1 MLRSCLSSRESQA
14 TRDLPC
20 VGEARGLHRG
30 IYEDGSSLDRVEG
43 RLFLTRARQDDKVGA
58 GHVRTVTNGAPSGL
72 RRVLGVLALL
82 LTLGLT
88 ACATE
93 EAPSEPPL
101 FERLAPEATGVD
113 FVNHLPEDPSINI
126 LNYLYYYNG
135 GGVAVGDVTGNGYPD
150 LYFTSNLDANRL
162 YENQGDYRF
171 ADITEQ
177 AGVGGPSGWSS
188 GATMADVNGDGHLDL
203 YVAAVNHLDLDGRN
217 ILYINNGDGTFT
229 DRTAAFGLEHEGYS
243 TQAAFFDFTGNGY
256 LDMYLLNHAV
266 HTEDRFRGIG
276 QRQDRHPRSGDRL
289 FRNDGGTF
297 TDVSEEAGI
306 YGGPSGYGLGLAV
319 SDVNRDGCLDIY
331 VGNDFHENDF
341 LYRNNCDG
349 TFTETIA
356 DAMGHTS
363 YFTMGVDAADINND
377 GRVDLAALDM
387 QPEREDI
394 LKTSVMAEGHD
405 TYRFKRSLGYHPQ
418 YARNTLQLNRGLG
431 RFSDIGYLA
440 GIHATDWSWSALFA
454 DLDNS
459 GRKDLFISNGIYR
472 RPNDLDYISYI
483 SNQAIQA
490 SLEQGITEE
499 NLTLLEQ
506 MPQIRI
512 PNYAYQNN
520 GDLTFTNRAEDW
532 GLADPGFSNGTAYVD
547 LNNNGAL
554 DLVTNNINEP
564 AGIYR
569 NQARE
574 RNGHH
579 YLKVALE
586 GTAPNTGGIG
596 AKVEVYHDGQR
607 QLLEQ
612 MPTRGFQSS
621 VDHRLHFGLGASDAI
636 DSLRVIWPDARMQ
649 TRRDMAV
656 DQQVTL
662 RQEDATDVYRYKA
675 PTPEEPLFEPVPG
688 RRGLDVVHQE
698 GAFIDYNREP
708 FLTQKLSRE
717 GPALAVGDVTGNGLD
732 DVYVGGAKGQA
743 GVLYH
748 QQVDGTFTPAPADV
762 FADDRAHED
771 VHAVFFD
778 ATGNGALDLYVV
790 SAGNEHW
797 GTQEPLRDRLYV
809 NDGTGAFTRDEAALP
824 TMFANGS
831 VAVPGDFTGDGA
843 LDLFVGGRVVA
854 RAYGAAPE
862 SFLLANDGTGRFT
875 DVTAEVA
882 PQLQDVGMVTDAVWT
897 DYTQNGRLDLVVVG
911 EWMPVTLLA
920 QAADGRFEDRTATAG
935 FEGTEGWWY
944 SVAAADLSGN
954 GYDDLVLGNLGLNS
968 YIRATPD
975 EPARLYRHDFGNT
988 GRTEALLTF
997 YKADGTS
1004 YPLYGRDR
1012 FVQHLPGLR
1021 SQYPTHTD
1029 FADARV
1035 EDIFPR
1041 AVLRQ
1046 AEVSEARQFASL
1058 VAYNAGDGTFAL
1070 KELPVEAQ
1078 MAPVRSIM
1086 IDDLTGTA
1094 TPEVLLAGNFHD
1106 VLPLRGRYDASYGVL
1121 LQRQDAT
1128 PPTLAPVPLR
1138 ESGLVLTGQVRH
1150 LRALRTA
1157 DDRRLLVAAR
1167 NDTTVQVLRLRHA
1180 TAHTF
1185 AERVEPQ
1192 PHAPINP
1199 PTDP

>member
-1 MLRSCLSSRESQA
+1 MDVFVLRGAWLADQGHY
-14 TRDLPC
+14 PN
-20 VGEARGLHRG
+20 
-30 IYEDGSSLDRVEG
+30 SLFR
-43 RLFLTRARQDDKVGA
+43 
-58 GHVRTVTNGAPSGL
+58 
-72 RRVLGVLALL
+72 
-82 LTLGLT
+82 
-88 ACATE
+88 
-93 EAPSEPPL
+93 
-101 FERLAPEATGVD
+101 
-113 FVNHLPEDPSINI
+113 
-126 LNYLYYYNG
+126 
-135 GGVAVGDVTGNGYPD
+135 
-150 LYFTSNLDANRL
+150 
-162 YENQGDYRF
+162 
-171 ADITEQ
+171 
-177 AGVGGPSGWSS
+177 
-188 GATMADVNGDGHLDL
+188 
-203 YVAAVNHLDLDGRN
+203 
-217 ILYINNGDGTFT
+217 NNGDGTFT
-229 DRTAAFGLEHEGYS
+229 DVTYAAGLASYHPTQTAAWGDFTGNGYVDLFVGNESGIAVDPLSGVPTDSIDARPSELYANNGDGTFTNVAEQVGVEVEAFVKGATWCDVNNSGRPDLFVSVMGGPNKLFVNEGGASLEDWRFEEQALEAGVVEPTYGFTTWCWDMDNDGHEDLFVTGYDARMFEH
-243 TQAAFFDFTGNGY
+243 TAQDVAAEYMGGPVQGEKPRFYRNNGDGTFADVARRVNLDKIMYTMGANIGDLTGNGY

-297 TDVSEEAGI
+297 TDVSAEAGI

-418 YARNTLQLNRGLG
+418 FARNTLQLNRGLG

-440 GIHATDWSWSALFA
+440 GIHATDWRWSALFA

-483 SNQAIQA
+483 ANQAIQA
-490 SLEQGITEE
+490 SLERGITEE
-499 NLTLLEQ
+499 NLALLEQ

-554 DLVTNNINEP
+554 DLVINNINEP

-569 NQARE
+569 NHARE

-579 YLKVALE
+579 FLKVVLE
-586 GTAPNTGGIG
+586 GAAPNTGGIG

-649 TRRDMAV
+649 TRRDVAV

-662 RQEDATDVYRYKA
+662 RQQDATGAYRYDTAA
-675 PTPEEPLFEPVPG
+675 PAEPLFETLPD
-688 RRGLDVVHQE
+688 RRGLDVAHTE
-698 GAFIDYNREP
+698 GSFIDYNREP

-732 DVYVGGAKGQA
+732 DVYLGGAKGHA

-748 QQVDGTFTPAPADV
+748 QQADGTFAPVSAEV

-797 GTQEPLRDRLYV
+797 GTQEPLRDRL
-809 NDGTGAFTRDEAALP
+809 AAKPWRRTFVLQ
-824 TMFANGS
+824 S
-831 VAVPGDFTGDGA
+831 DA
-843 LDLFVGGRVVA
+843 L
-854 RAYGAAPE
+854 AA
-862 SFLLANDGTGRFT
+862 G
-875 DVTAEVA
+875 
-882 PQLQDVGMVTDAVWT
+882 
-897 DYTQNGRLDLVVVG
+897 
-911 EWMPVTLLA
+911 
-920 QAADGRFEDRTATAG
+920 
-935 FEGTEGWWY
+935 
-944 SVAAADLSGN
+944 
-954 GYDDLVLGNLGLNS
+954 
-968 YIRATPD
+968 
-975 EPARLYRHDFGNT
+975 
-988 GRTEALLTF
+988 
-997 YKADGTS
+997 
-1004 YPLYGRDR
+1004 
-1012 FVQHLPGLR
+1012 
-1021 SQYPTHTD
+1021 
-1029 FADARV
+1029 
-1035 EDIFPR
+1035 
-1041 AVLRQ
+1041 
-1046 AEVSEARQFASL
+1046 
-1058 VAYNAGDGTFAL
+1058 
-1070 KELPVEAQ
+1070 
-1078 MAPVRSIM
+1078 
-1086 IDDLTGTA
+1086 
-1094 TPEVLLAGNFHD
+1094 
-1106 VLPLRGRYDASYGVL
+1106 
-1121 LQRQDAT
+1121 
-1128 PPTLAPVPLR
+1128 
-1138 ESGLVLTGQVRH
+1138 
-1150 LRALRTA
+1150 
-1157 DDRRLLVAAR
+1157 
-1167 NDTTVQVLRLRHA
+1167 TVQVCIG
-1180 TAHTF
+1180 T
-1185 AERVEPQ
+1185 Q
-1192 PHAPINP
+1192 CHAPTENLDVAL
-1199 PTDP
+1199 TVF

>member
-1 MLRSCLSSRESQA
+1 MGRGRRQIDSRA
-14 TRDLPC
+14 HVVKRN
-20 VGEARGLHRG
+20 EANAAPAGL
-30 IYEDGSSLDRVEG
+30 
-43 RLFLTRARQDDKVGA
+43 Q
-58 GHVRTVTNGAPSGL
+58 
-72 RRVLGVLALL
+72 RVLGVLALL
-82 LTLGLT
+82 LTVGLT
-88 ACATE
+88 ACAPE
-93 EAPSEPPL
+93 EPPPEPPL
-101 FERLAPEATGVD
+101 FERLAPEATGID
-113 FVNHLPEDPSINI
+113 FVNHLPEDPSVNI

-150 LYFTSNLDANRL
+150 LYFTSNLEANRL
-162 YENQGDYRF
+162 YENKGAYRF
-171 ADITEQ
+171 EDITEQ
-177 AGVGGPSGWSS
+177 AGVEGPPGWSS
-188 GATMADVNGDGHLDL
+188 GATMADVDGDGHLDL
-203 YVAAVNHLDLDGRN
+203 YVAAVNHLDLNGRN

-243 TQAAFFDFTGNGY
+243 TQAAFFDYTGNGH

-276 QRQDRHPRSGDRL
+276 QRQDRHPKSGDRL

-297 TDVSEEAGI
+297 TDVSEDAGI

-319 SDVNRDGCLDIY
+319 SDFNRDGCPDIY

-349 TFTETIA
+349 TFTEAIA
-356 DAMGHTS
+356 EAMGHTS

-377 GRVDLAALDM
+377 GLVDLAALDM

-405 TYRFKRSLGYHPQ
+405 TYRFKLGLGYHPQ
-418 YARNTLQLNRGLG
+418 YARNTLQLNRGLE

-440 GIHATDWSWSALFA
+440 GIHATDWSWSALVA

-459 GRKDLFISNGIYR
+459 GHKDLFISNGIYR

-490 SLEQGITEE
+490 SLERGITEE
-499 NLTLLEQ
+499 NLDLLEQ
-506 MPQIRI
+506 MPQIPI

-520 GDLTFTNRAEDW
+520 GDLTFTNRAADW

-547 LNNNGAL
+547 LNNDGAL
-554 DLVTNNINEP
+554 DLVINNINEP

-569 NQARE
+569 NRARE
-574 RNGHH
+574 RTGHH

-586 GTAPNTGGIG
+586 GEAPNTGGIG
-596 AKVEVYHDGQR
+596 AKVDVYHDGQR

-621 VDHRLHFGLGASDAI
+621 VDHRLHFGLGASDAV
-636 DSLRVIWPDARMQ
+636 DSLVVIWPDARTQ
-649 TRRDMAV
+649 TRRDV
-656 DQQVTL
+656 VVNQQVTL
-662 RQEDATDVYRYKA
+662 RQEDATDIYRYEGSL
-675 PTPEEPLFEPVPG
+675 PEEPLFEPLPD

-698 GAFIDYNREP
+698 GSFIDYNREP
-708 FLTQKLSRE
+708 FLTQQLSRE

-732 DVYVGGAKGQA
+732 DVFVGGAKGQA

-748 QQVDGTFTPAPADV
+748 QQADGTFAPAAAEG

-809 NDGTGAFTRDEAALP
+809 NDGTGTFTRDAAALP
-824 TMFANGS
+824 DIFTNGS

-843 LDLFVGGRVVA
+843 LDLFVGGRGVA
-854 RAYGAAPE
+854 RAYGATPE

-882 PQLQDVGMVTDAVWT
+882 PQLQHVGMVTGAVWT

-920 QAADGRFEDRTATAG
+920 QTADGRFEDRTAEAG
-935 FEGTEGWWY
+935 FEDTEGWWY

-954 GYDDLVLGNLGLNS
+954 GHDDLVLGNLGLNS
-968 YIRATPD
+968 YIRATAD
-975 EPARLYRHDFGNT
+975 KPARLYRHDFDDT

-997 YKADGTS
+997 YKADGKS
-1004 YPLYGRDR
+1004 YPIYGRDR
-1012 FVQHLPGLR
+1012 FVQHLPSLR
-1021 SQYPTHTD
+1021 SQYPTHTA
-1029 FADARV
+1029 FADAQLQ
-1035 EDIFPR
+1035 DIVPR
-1041 AVLRQ
+1041 RVLRQ
-1046 AEVSEARQFASL
+1046 AEVKEARQLASM
-1058 VAYNAGDGTFAL
+1058 VAYNTGEGTFAL
-1070 KELPVEAQ
+1070 EELPVEAQ
-1078 MAPVRSIM
+1078 MAPIRSVLM
-1086 IDDLTGTA
+1086 DDLTGTG
-1094 TPEVLLAGNFHD
+1094 TPEVLLAGNFHE
-1106 VLPLRGRYDASYGVL
+1106 VLPLRGRYDASYGLL
-1121 LQRQDAT
+1121 LQMQAAERPA
-1128 PPTLAPVPLR
+1128 LAPVPLR
-1138 ESGLVLTGQVRH
+1138 ESGLVLTGPVRH
-1150 LRALRTA
+1150 LRALHTI
-1157 DDRRLLVAAR
+1157 DERRLLVAAR
-1167 NDTTVQVLRLRHA
+1167 NDTTLQLVRLREHG
-1180 TAHTF
+1180 THPF
-1185 AERVEPQ
+1185 AEKIDLP
-1192 PHAPINP
+1192 
-1199 PTDP
+1199 